1 MVTMTHRH
9 PETNRHLW
17 SLLFCVFLEGVLLS
31 EGGVLFGVEA
41 LNHHLL
47 ICDRGFCAMFSQS
60 AQAQTV
66 EVIQLVPKKQISE
79 HIVEEIVVLVPQ
91 VMEETTEGRVQ
102 NRTVERIRDVLTPQ
116 IREEN
121 VEETKPIPQE

>member
-1 MVTMTHRH
+1 
-9 PETNRHLW
+9 
-17 SLLFCVFLEGVLLS
+17 
-31 EGGVLFGVEA
+31 
-41 LNHHLL
+41 
-47 ICDRGFCAMFSQS
+47 MFSQS

-66 EVIQLVPKKQISE
+66 EVIQLVPKKQISA
-79 HIVEEIVVLVPQ
+79 HIVEEIVLVPQ